1 MSDWDA
7 DGPRLAENLQRAQR
21 LAVDH
26 ALARRPIR
34 LTDIKAWHRIAM
46 EGLRIDDAKRLGIDP
61 RAMVGEFRGPPRL
74 PDIEVR
80 IGSHPGVPATEVD
93 AACRKFIATLRA
105 LTRALDRRFP
115 ADSPDD
121 LDVDG
126 LRAVAEAAAWAHA
139 EWVRIHPFVNGN
151 GRTARLL
158 GNVILVRFGLPPVFR
173 LRPRPEGSYPVA
185 ASQAMTNGHRAL
197 ADYVVAQLLQ
207 YR

>member
-1 MSDWDA
+1 MPDWDT
-7 DGPRLAENLQRAQR
+7 DGPRLAGNLRQAQR
-21 LAVDH
+21 MAVDH

-34 LTDIKAWHRIAM
+34 LTDIKAWHRTAM
-46 EGLRIDDAKRLGIDP
+46 QGLRIDDAARLGIDP
-61 RAMVGEFRGPPRL
+61 HDMVGEFRGPPRL
-74 PDIEVR
+74 PGIEVR
-80 IGSHPGVPATEVD
+80 IGSHRGVPSTEVE
-93 AACRKFIATLRA
+93 AACRKFTATLRA

-115 ADSPDD
+115 VDSPD
-121 LDVDG
+121 LDTDG
-126 LRAVAEAAAWAHA
+126 LRAIAEAAAWAHA